1 MFIIA
6 YILITICACVMVYFG
21 YQQGMERFYMCL
33 FSAAVVLYCLYLDFK
48 KRVEKKKE
56 KEKAAQM
63 KGNKKNKNSKTVSE
77 SGKKQSKLNS
87 ASKVKGGQNVSIRDA
102 AHKSTKDKDVNT
114 SNK

>member
-1 MFIIA
+1 MFIIV
-6 YILITICACVMVYFG
+6 YILIAACACVMVYFG
-21 YQQGMERFYMCL
+21 YQQSTEQFYMCI
-33 FSAAVVLYCLYLDFK
+33 FSAAIVLYCVYLDFK
-48 KRVEKKKE
+48 KRAEKKKE

-77 SGKKQSKLNS
+77 SGKNQLKLNS